1 MARSYATVG
10 QMMSYAIDRSVS
22 SPDVQMPRDRNG
34 DVELLLRHMLEF
46 VLMAARSR
54 DAFLRTVVQT
64 DHTTGS
70 ITGVPR
76 MRSTSPDLI
85 AELLPS
91 SSDTDDSA
99 RLGISL
105 HVSESVSVRQLGRL
119 RRALGSSPHH
129 LLVVITRRSDLADS
143 EGAAERDRQE
153 QLDRQDPQGSRA
165 GEEPG
170 ADQQAALP
178 QGVITFSWHRLAKRM
193 PKADPG
199 HAHLWETIG
208 EIGENAGSPVVQY
221 PLNAR
226 RLLTRPSIA
235 QELRGHLD
243 VFHLASRT
251 LLGTSPHFSTRRGQT
266 DAHLQA
272 GVSRQRFGLEFG
284 EVDHGSPVHLLRTG
298 EKPVPLD
305 IGRLATDEERAQAK
319 ERLEAIAR
327 HGSWRTDPA
336 AIPRRAELLGTP
348 ASPEV
353 EGARLLLWAVMNPM
367 LLRDRGF
374 DLAPARRQPALTA
387 TSLGLRLLR
396 RGDETGTTYRIWV
409 GESRHWGS
417 LIPRVTREGSGGG
430 SEETYAVAPRK
441 KQSTA
446 DFVWEVHKALRSLTI
461 TR

>member
-54 DAFLRTVVQT
+54 DAFLRTVAQT

-76 MRSTSPDLI
+76 LRSTSPDLI

-105 HVSESVSVRQLGRL
+105 HVSEPFSVRQLSRL

-143 EGAAERDRQE
+143 EGAAEQDRRE
-153 QLDRQDPQGSRA
+153 QRVRQDQGPRA
-165 GEEPG
+165 DEGSA
-170 ADQQAALP
+170 ADQRAALP
-178 QGVITFSWHRLAKRM
+178 QGVITVSWHRLAKRM
-193 PKADPG
+193 PKVDAG

-226 RLLTRPSIA
+226 RLLTRSSIA

-251 LLGTSPHFSTRRGQT
+251 QLGASPHFSTRRGQT

-298 EKPVPLD
+298 EKPVPLH
-305 IGRLATDEERAQAK
+305 IGRLAADEQRAQAK

-327 HGSWRTDPA
+327 RSSWRTDPA

-387 TSLGLRLLR
+387 TSLGLRLLE
-396 RGDETGTTYRIWV
+396 RGDGTGATYRIWV

-417 LIPRVTREGSGGG
+417 LIPRVTREGSGGE

-461 TR
+461 TH